1 MALIPI
7 SSANFGGLVKGWKK
21 AASGKQSW
29 KVKEVREKS
38 FDDEIG
44 TIKYTLVPSTT
55 YLSHS
60 LMEINDP
67 DLDGSFNLDKVSA
80 MYAMPKKR
88 NGELSALHSA
98 IRLSIKRNYHRH
110 HTFTICPQHIKQSSC
125 WKREDRCDMVWCSF
139 WRFYDYDNSVSPHSW
154 V

>member
-60 LMEINDP
+60 LMEIT
-67 DLDGSFNLDKVSA
+67 
-80 MYAMPKKR
+80 
-88 NGELSALHSA
+88 ELRMQLQP
-98 IRLSIKRNYHRH
+98 RQSISNV
-110 HTFTICPQHIKQSSC
+110 
-125 WKREDRCDMVWCSF
+125 CDAQET
-139 WRFYDYDNSVSPHSW
+139 
-154 V
+154 